1 MCMVAECTQLSN
13 ASASKDQIA
22 TRLPSEASNGR
33 RRILSCPPS
42 RITASNPLGRPHD
55 AAGPDI
61 VNPAAGRAA
70 HAANSVTGRQAQI
83 AIRPPIEVSNGRRR
97 FPSGLPIT
105 ITVANPVEQPHA
117 DTSSDIVNPTAVGAA
132 AVELTR
138 CQDQTGRHFYIRD
151 AAATKLRN
159 SKARPAAMVSGNFQP
174 DLSTLKNGPKSGS
187 AHGASTTGITHETK
201 PKSEI
206 TQNGL
211 VSSPSGTLKAGS
223 SSQAVPEGTK
233 AVLQPQAAEITEIT
247 LKMPIGP
254 NATDAKKRNRCQVS
268 EPSC

>member
-1 MCMVAECTQLSN
+1 MHAQKKPRRRRPAWYSIVIIIGTSMAAGGGVGTLHSTLQLLSLQGPN
-13 ASASKDQIA
+13 CDRA
-22 TRLPSEASNGR
+22 PSESSDGR
-33 RRILSCPPS
+33 RRILSCLTS
-42 RITASNPLGRPHD
+42 RITSSNPLGQPHI
-55 AAGPDI
+55 AAG
-61 VNPAAGRAA
+61 
-70 HAANSVTGRQAQI
+70 
-83 AIRPPIEVSNGRRR
+83 
-97 FPSGLPIT
+97 
-105 ITVANPVEQPHA
+105 
-117 DTSSDIVNPTAVGAA
+117 SDIVNPTAAGAA

-138 CQDQTGRHFYIRD
+138 CQDQTGRHFCIRD

-223 SSQAVPEGTK
+223 SSQDVPQGTK
-233 AVLQPQAAEITEIT
+233 AVLQPQAAEITEIV
-247 LKMPIGP
+247 LKMG
-254 NATDAKKRNRCQVS
+254 TDRPERYRRQKAKS
-268 EPSC
+268 LPSL